1 MFFNL
6 FISGNRENYRNFSR
20 DEQLALPL
28 FVEYA
33 GGLKGD
39 KRSNLYRA
47 VQYSKSATDIPP
59 GSGVSYVF
67 LSSDPNVLVQRLEVL
82 IGENLSGNKN
92 AINEASAIFDELL
105 IQNEINKEEYAK
117 GMQLFLPP

>member
-6 FISGNRENYRNFSR
+6 FISGNSEDYRNFSR

-67 LSSDPNVLVQRLEVL
+67 LSSDPNVLV
-82 IGENLSGNKN
+82 
-92 AINEASAIFDELL
+92 
-105 IQNEINKEEYAK
+105 
-117 GMQLFLPP
+117 